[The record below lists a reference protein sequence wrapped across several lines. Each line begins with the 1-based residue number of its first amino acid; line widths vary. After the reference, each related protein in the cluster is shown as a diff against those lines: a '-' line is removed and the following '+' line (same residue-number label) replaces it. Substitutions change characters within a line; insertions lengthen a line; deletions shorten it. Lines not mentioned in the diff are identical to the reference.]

1 MEISISNILSKIV
14 EANTILGI
22 IVILIAT
29 IIIERIIRHS
39 LNHTFEK
46 SSKILKVNVT
56 NYLIIKHI
64 VSFIVYLMGIAI
76 AVSLVPSLRNVTV
89 SIFASAGVLAVVL
102 GFASQ
107 QAFSNI
113 ISGIFI
119 AIFKPFRVGD
129 VIKFS
134 DKGGVVEDITLRH
147 TIIRNFENRRFVIP
161 NSKISEETIENSH
174 LVESKTCRL
183 VDFSISYDSNIE
195 KAMKIMQ
202 KEAMKHPE
210 IIDNRTEEEIK
221 DKKPM
226 IQTRVMGFSD
236 SSVDLRAWVWAPD
249 PAAAFRIGT
258 DLNKSIKER
267 FDREDIEIPYPYR
280 TIVYK
285 KDMKKK
291 KSKK

>member
-1 MEISISNILSKIV
+1 MDISEIFNRIL
-14 EANTILGI
+14 EANIALG
-22 IVILIAT
+22 VVLIFLVT
-29 IIIERIIRHS
+29 MVVERIVRHS
-39 LNHTFEK
+39 LNHAFEK
-46 SSKILKVNVT
+46 SSKILKVKVS
-56 NYLIIKHI
+56 NYMIIKHL
-64 VSFIVYLMGIAI
+64 VSFIIYIIGIGTAI
-76 AVSLVPSLRNVTV
+76 SLVPALRHITV

-129 VIKFS
+129 TIKFS
-134 DKGGVVEDITLRH
+134 DKAGFVEDITLRH

-161 NSKISEETIENSH
+161 NSKISEETIENFH
-174 LVESKTCRL
+174 LIESKTCRL
-183 VDFSISYDSNIE
+183 VEFSISYDSDID

-210 IIDNRTEEEIK
+210 VIDNRTDEEKKE
-221 DKKPM
+221 KKPM
-226 IQTRVMGFSD
+226 IQVRVLGFSD
-236 SSVDLRAWVWAPD
+236 SSVNLRAWVWAPD
-249 PAAAFRIGT
+249 PGAAFRIGT

-267 FDREDIEIPYPYR
+267 FDKEGIEIPYPYR

-291 KSKK
+291 RR